1 MLVERVESVATPPHS
16 HYGGEGI
23 NPSKGTVTMKKLAP
37 FMILVI
43 IAAAA
48 YALINRDSSDAV

>member
-1 MLVERVESVATPPHS
+1 VGRNFMALALRWKGDQPLERNPH
-16 HYGGEGI
+16 
-23 NPSKGTVTMKKLAP
+23 MKKLAP

>member
-1 MLVERVESVATPPHS
+1 VLRVSQLLGIRTTVERES
-16 HYGGEGI
+16 

>member
-1 MLVERVESVATPPHS
+1 MTLIVLGGRNFVAPALRWSETD
-16 HYGGEGI
+16 
-23 NPSKGTVTMKKLAP
+23 PSKGTFTMKKLAP

-48 YALINRDSSDAV
+48 YALISRDSSDAV

>member
-1 MLVERVESVATPPHS
+1 MALALRWKGDQPLERNLH
-16 HYGGEGI
+16 
-23 NPSKGTVTMKKLAP
+23 MKKLAP